1 MDDNKSNV
9 TPDQQIEQ
17 LRNDMVNSASK
28 GVSSIT
34 VDGMNVQRMSA
45 SERKVALDEAKNA
58 SVNQFPIAFFRWK

>member
-1 MDDNKSNV
+1 MDDNNSNV
-9 TPDQQIEQ
+9 TPEQRIEQ

-45 SERKVALDEAKNA
+45 SERKVALDEAKQS
-58 SVNQFPIAFFRWK
+58 SVKQFPIAFFRWK